1 MDSSELPNSTKE
13 TLGPSS
19 VIIGRSML
27 IDHFVEGEDLYEEE
41 ESSVGDESKEKI
53 AIYELTLDRLPD
65 WYAKI
70 NSLPEGYG
78 YSGGVARSLMLEVLG
93 EKSPHP
99 RDLDVVAVKSLN
111 PDISLRDDISWRY
124 MPDDTKRGHG
134 VKIETNVADYMS
146 ERDFTINEVLAI
158 GNRLFFSERA
168 LVDLEHKIIR
178 PTGFEMYKWESYVSD
193 EWGINPRL
201 AMKALVLQAE
211 FLKLYGK
218 GSVEDIEEWQWDI
231 EGKPPFELALG
242 IEKAAQ
248 KGVGLRFY
256 LSILDKGNI
265 KRENLPSGVTL
276 DSLRELAHYVR
287 KTMLRGGR
295 EPFEFSENVFNDEE
309 QQLDRIYEHY
319 ADLANAYAS
328 SGKIKNLNS
337 REKIEY

>member
-1 MDSSELPNSTKE
+1 MDSSELTNSTKE

-78 YSGGVARSLMLEVLG
+78 YSGGVA
-93 EKSPHP
+93 
-99 RDLDVVAVKSLN
+99 
-111 PDISLRDDISWRY
+111 
-124 MPDDTKRGHG
+124 
-134 VKIETNVADYMS
+134 
-146 ERDFTINEVLAI
+146 
-158 GNRLFFSERA
+158 RA

-256 LSILDKGNI
+256 LSILDEGNI